1 MQTSDSRAVLEA
13 YKKVLEASWPHLH
26 PKMAARSQ
34 AWPTATEE
42 QLHAELA
49 GYLAEASAPEC
60 SVRIFWKLAPDF
72 AFGGCN
78 AHFASDAG
86 LPPSEMIG
94 ITDLD
99 RRLPWRLQAAKYRTD
114 DRRVFESGEAD
125 LDIIERQQ
133 SAAGAITWVRAGK
146 APIRTADGTILGILG
161 MYELLDADTGR
172 RLYGEKRTK
181 KGRD

>member
-1 MQTSDSRAVLEA
+1 MQTRDSRAVLEA
-13 YKKVLEASWPHLH
+13 YKKVAEPSWPHLH
-26 PKMAARSQ
+26 PNMAARSRY
-34 AWPTATEE
+34 WSTATEE
-42 QLHAELA
+42 QLKAELA
-49 GYLAEASAPEC
+49 GYLAEASAPQC

-86 LPPSEMIG
+86 LPAAEMIG
-94 ITDLD
+94 ITDFD

-114 DRRVFESGEAD
+114 DRRVFETGEAD

-146 APIRTADGTILGILG
+146 APIRTATGTVLGILG

-172 RLYGEKRTK
+172 RLFGELRAK
-181 KGRD
+181 KARD